1 MASRS
6 RSRTPSPAQIRNAYF
21 GRHGST
27 WSLTG
32 SLMGSTLL
40 YMGLYLLVAAGGVVA
55 ANASGLTRV
64 VAGSGIVALL
74 PFFVLLFVVSSA
86 MSRAIGHV
94 TQELALGAIMMLVV
108 SPFLGMALAYGLA
121 ASPAAV
127 LSASVAAGGSVVVT
141 AAIAF
146 VSPWDLTKLSGLAL
160 VGLVGLLI
168 TELLAM
174 VLGAATGLVLSPL
187 WSMIGIAVF
196 ELYLVV
202 DFSRMRQAMAYGPND
217 GLAAYLGLNLALDV
231 VNLFLYFLMLFVG
244 GSRR

>member
-1 MASRS
+1 M
-6 RSRTPSPAQIRNAYF
+6 
-21 GRHGST
+21 
-27 WSLTG
+27 
-32 SLMGSTLL
+32 
-40 YMGLYLLVAAGGVVA
+40 YMGLYLLVATGGAVVA
-55 ANASGLTRV
+55 NGSGLTRLV
-64 VAGSGIVALL
+64 SSSGLWGLL
-74 PFFVLLFVVSSA
+74 PFLLILFAVSSA

-94 TQELALGAIMMLVV
+94 KKELLLGALVMLAM

-127 LSASVAAGGSVVVT
+127 LSAAVAAGGSVVVT

-146 VSPWDLTKLSGLAL
+146 VSPWDLSKLSGLAF
-160 VGLVGLLI
+160 VGLAGLII
-168 TELLAM
+168 TELLARF
-174 VLGAATGLVLSPL
+174 LGAATGLVLSPI

-231 VNLFLYFLMLFVG
+231 VNLFLCFLMLFVG
-244 GSRR
+244 GSRK